1 MGVRKMFTAGQ
12 TIGKLRQGEVL
23 MEGVELLTVT
33 E

>member
-1 MGVRKMFTAGQ
+1 MGVRNMFTAGQ

-23 MEGVELLTVT
+23 IKGVKLLIVT